1 MTKMILDHDWPSGP
15 RNWEINSRCLKIQTL
30 VLWPCDISIGRCTL
44 QWSGFHHW
52 SPLMGQLLPRHAV
65 WPPGQKGQHSPL
77 WFAVFFRSP
86 LGRWVATLVANFR
99 PWAMTH
105 GRVRSLGFTAAWATY
120 MATRAW
126 RDRCPTIPSA
136 HPVSQNPDAALALRH
151 AHGAHRQWG
160 MR

>member
-86 LGRWVATLVANFR
+86 EVRWSQSWFLIPVLGPR
-99 PWAMTH
+99 PM
-105 GRVRSLGFTAAWATY
+105 GVSDPFGFTAAWAIY
-120 MATRAW
+120 MAARAW
-126 RDRCPTIPSA
+126 GDRCPTIPSA
-136 HPVSQNPDAALALRH
+136 HPVSQLSLIH
-151 AHGAHRQWG
+151 I
-160 MR
+160 